1 MSSILKG
8 ITINESLQDDF
19 IELMKS
25 KGYNVKPRGSI
36 EQQKAERDAMLA
48 QRAKDQAN
56 APAPAAPSPE
66 EIANAKEKLAQLERV
81 FDKNYQYSDDHSVWS
96 KNHDIAQQIGS
107 LKKLIARGEQGVAE
121 GSTMSWIVYRQDTT
135 LYPNG
140 ERDHETEVVKTFNND
155 QEAED
160 YAKKLNAA
168 NRDYDVYYFVRGKQQ
183 GVAEGSLNE
192 LAPSTGGNGDD
203 GMGWLHALARAW
215 YTQDLSL
222 LADIARKGG
231 SPMKKIIDA
240 QVAVEKILGRGVH
253 CPDGKVRKYY
263 IDYNAEFDGVDLVS
277 HEYYEHSDYGPN
289 DEIVDG
295 RTGKPWSAYD
305 HIEFSDDQL
314 NEGVAE
320 GSLNES
326 DKFTSWYDWKDQAK
340 SSG

>member
-1 MSSILKG
+1 MTNKSLRDY
-8 ITINESLQDDF
+8 INLIES
-19 IELMKS
+19 
-25 KGYNVKPRGSI
+25 N
-36 EQQKAERDAMLA
+36 
-48 QRAKDQAN
+48 
-56 APAPAAPSPE
+56 
-66 EIANAKEKLAQLERV
+66 
-81 FDKNYQYSDDHSVWS
+81 
-96 KNHDIAQQIGS
+96 
-107 LKKLIARGEQGVAE
+107 EQGVAE

-160 YAKKLNAA
+160 YANKLNAA
-168 NRDYDVYYFVRGKQQ
+168 NRDVDVYYFVRGKQQ